1 LHTTLSHM
9 QHPRIASIGFRA
21 KLAKAIA
28 IVVEKNPSGCT
39 FVGRWDLRLYDPA
52 EPATGQPHH
61 EAMELPWD
69 EACVIV
75 QRLERRIEGIAS
87 TALAKIS
94 AELQSNGFVL
104 NAAGIVGS
112 PDRNL
117 ERIGNRH
124 IRAHAAEGIL
134 FRRVLESAS
143 KGQGLRCLSFSDRT
157 LSQIAASEVGA
168 ERLKSTLVT
177 LGKSA
182 GKPWRVDERLAASA
196 AWLALM

>member
-1 LHTTLSHM
+1 M
-9 QHPRIASIGFRA
+9 MHPRIASIGFRA

-28 IVVEKNPSGCT
+28 IAVEKNPSGCT

-52 EPATGQPHH
+52 DPATGQPHH
-61 EAMELPWD
+61 ETMELPWD
-69 EACVIV
+69 EACVV
-75 QRLERRIEGIAS
+75 VDRLERRIEDIAN
-87 TALAKIS
+87 TALAKIR
-94 AELQSNGFVL
+94 AGIESNGFVL

-157 LSQIAASEVGA
+157 LGQVAATELGA
-168 ERLKSTLVT
+168 ERLNSALAV

-182 GKPWRVDERLAASA
+182 GKPWRLDERLAASA
-196 AWLALM
+196 AWLALL

>member
-1 LHTTLSHM
+1 M

-28 IVVEKNPSGCT
+28 IAVERNGTSCT
-39 FVGRWDLRLYDPA
+39 YIGRWDLRLWDTTQPD
-52 EPATGQPHH
+52 TGQPHH
-61 EAMELPWD
+61 GVMESPWD
-69 EACVIV
+69 EACIVV
-75 QRLERRIEGIAS
+75 QRLEQRIEEIARE
-87 TALAKIS
+87 ALGEIGS
-94 AELQSNGFVL
+94 ELESKGFAL

-143 KGQGLRCLSFSDRT
+143 HRQGLRCRSFSDRT
-157 LSQIAASEVGA
+157 LDQVAASEFGA
-168 ERLKSTLVT
+168 GRLKSTLVT
-177 LGKSA
+177 LGQSA
-182 GKPWRVDERLAASA
+182 GKPWRIDERLAASA
-196 AWLALM
+196 AWLALV